1 MQKPRLPTKP
11 AKHGVAVDDVPDAV
25 GKEQTGNQK
34 HQGADDGSVHVVGQP
49 GNGQTMGQ
57 KGQDKAGGNGL
68 EKQVG
73 VEFIHEVQTQAGGQA
88 AESGTQGVQQGA
100 PEEHGETG
108 RSQEIAHEEGGEPV
122 ALGGLLL
129 RLDHGHS
136 LLHRRLLL
144 TDPAAQAAVP
154 LNAV

>member
-1 MQKPRLPTKP
+1 M
-11 AKHGVAVDDVPDAV
+11 
-25 GKEQTGNQK
+25 
-34 HQGADDGSVHVVGQP
+34 
-49 GNGQTMGQ
+49 
-57 KGQDKAGGNGL
+57 
-68 EKQVG
+68 
-73 VEFIHEVQTQAGGQA
+73 EFIHEVQTQAGGQA

-129 RLDHGHS
+129 RLDHGHG
-136 LLHRRLLL
+136 LLHRGLLL